1 LSSDFWSSSKQSG
14 REPARVDKE
23 TGLRKFNK
31 EKQKQRNQ
39 EKKAYNRNDRIHIY
53 SLSLS
58 LSLSPPFFFPF
69 FTRRV
74 TQLSETFF
82 PVGANNKPDKT

>member
-58 LSLSPPFFFPF
+58 LSSILFSFLYS
-69 FTRRV
+69 TRDTTLRNV
-74 TQLSETFF
+74 LPSRSKQQT
-82 PVGANNKPDKT
+82 